1 MFSSLIPK
9 VFYSDLGVGLDLFV
23 DCLGMEV
30 LHESEDFIVVGR
42 DAARST
48 WSSSPS

>member
-23 DCLGMEV
+23 DGIGMRRPTV
-30 LHESEDFIVVGR
+30 S
-42 DAARST
+42 A
-48 WSSSPS
+48 